1 MCRAPG
7 FTPSIGGVFVA
18 HRCSFLYFVCLC
30 PVLCVLRVESVSK
43 LFILDCLFG
52 FLYRLFIYLPYIST
66 MLLFVYLDSDFVL
79 YYNIVQTFDIDIN
92 NEI

>member
-1 MCRAPG
+1 LLLIVVAFC
-7 FTPSIGGVFVA
+7 ILCVFVL
-18 HRCSFLYFVCLC
+18 CFVCSELK
-30 PVLCVLRVESVSK
+30 V
-43 LFILDCLFG
+43 FILDCLFG